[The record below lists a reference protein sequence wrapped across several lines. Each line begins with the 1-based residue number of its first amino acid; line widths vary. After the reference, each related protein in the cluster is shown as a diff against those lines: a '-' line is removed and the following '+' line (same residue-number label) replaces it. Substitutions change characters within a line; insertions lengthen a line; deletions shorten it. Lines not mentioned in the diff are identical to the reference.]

1 MRILIISD
9 THGRHGNL
17 TEILEREPNIDLL
30 IHLGDVEGGEEYI
43 NELAK
48 CPVEIVAGN
57 K

>member
-30 IHLGDVEGGEEYI
+30 IHLGDVEGGARYGRQIESWK
-43 NELAK
+43 AQ
-48 CPVEIVAGN
+48 CG
-57 K
+57 